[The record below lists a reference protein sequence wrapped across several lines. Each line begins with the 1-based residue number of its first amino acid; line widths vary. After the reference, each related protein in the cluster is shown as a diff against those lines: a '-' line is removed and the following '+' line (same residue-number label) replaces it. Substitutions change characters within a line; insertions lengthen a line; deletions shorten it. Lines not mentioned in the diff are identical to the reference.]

1 MMNRVMRSYEELNF
15 SDDFMFCKVL
25 INNLDLCKE
34 LLELVL
40 DVPIREI
47 RISNSQKSI
56 DITYDGKGVRFD
68 VYVEDEA
75 NTVYDI
81 EMQNITRKD
90 LPKRMRYYQGMI
102 DLNLIEKGSSYNELR
117 KSYIIFICKEM
128 PFEKNLPVYTF
139 KNVCVQDNS
148 ISLGDDT
155 VKVVLNAS
163 GNREGL
169 SSEMCA
175 FLDFVKENKVES
187 KLTKDLQNAVNAAI
201 SKKEWEVEYM
211 TWNLALQDAKIEGRE
226 EGIEQGIES
235 TIRTFKKYDAEDDV
249 IISSL
254 MEDYGLSKEEAK
266 ERLKIYSE
274 NQV

>member
-1 MMNRVMRSYEELNF
+1 MNRVMRSYEELNF